1 MADNLDSFIDGLQD
15 QIYQETRTA
24 YGEKAFER
32 WQNMRHM
39 GPMADPDGYA
49 RITGPCGD
57 TIEIFLK
64 FNNGTVWKASF
75 KTDGCGTSAVCGSFA
90 AEMAM
95 GKTPDELLK
104 ITGEKILEVLG
115 EFPKEDEHCA
125 YLAAESLQEALNVY
139 MIMQTKNLKN

>member
-39 GPMADPDGYA
+39 GPMEDPDGYA

-64 FNNGTVWKASF
+64 FQNDHIQEASF
-75 KTDGCGTSAVCGSFA
+75 QTDGCGTSAVCGSFA

-115 EFPKEDEHCA
+115 GFPKEDEHCA

-139 MIMQTKNLKN
+139 MIKQTKNLKN